1 MERLLPLFSA
11 HPLLPWVIQDTNE
24 NLKQKEMMFFS
35 KKKKE
40 EKKLQK
46 ELAQES
52 KEKAQEFS
60 EKITQAHENL
70 NAQGSLLTKDLK
82 GSETVGKTGFFA
94 KLIAGLAKTKRLL
107 VGGILELASE
117 DAADADFLEEL
128 EERLIVADLG
138 AATVMKIIE
147 MVQKKLD
154 LGELKTQADV
164 VEEVKSII
172 SHILDQ
178 GDHAMP
184 FSEEAPTVYLFVG
197 VNGVGKTTTIGKL
210 AAKYKAEGK
219 KVLVAAGDTFR
230 AAAIEQMAEWCR
242 RADIDLVKK
251 EIGSDP
257 SAVLYEA
264 AERAKKENYDILL
277 CDTSGRLH
285 TKDHL
290 MDELKKMKRAIQ
302 KVLPTAPHAS
312 ILVLDANTGQNA
324 IVQTKE
330 FTKIVDLDGLVV
342 TKLDGTAKGGVVIG
356 IVNEFELPIYYIGVG
371 ESVEDL
377 QPFSASEF
385 SESLFD
391 S

>member
-1 MERLLPLFSA
+1 
-11 HPLLPWVIQDTNE
+11 
-24 NLKQKEMMFFS
+24 MFFS

-40 EKKLQK
+40 EKKRLK
-46 ELAQES
+46 ELSQVS
-52 KEKAQEFS
+52 KEKTLEFS
-60 EKITQAHENL
+60 DKITKAHENL
-70 NAQGSLLTKDLK
+70 QAQGSLLTKELK
-82 GSETVGKTGFFA
+82 GSEIEGKTGFFA

-138 AATVMKIIE
+138 AATVMKIID

-154 LGELKTQADV
+154 AGALKTQADV
-164 VEEVKSII
+164 VEEVKSIFTN
-172 SHILDQ
+172 ILHQ

-184 FSEEAPTVYLFVG
+184 FSEVGPTVHLFVG

-210 AAKYKAEGK
+210 AAQYKAEGK

-242 RADIDLVKK
+242 RSDIDLVKK
-251 EIGSDP
+251 DIGADP

-302 KVLPTAPHAS
+302 KVLP
-312 ILVLDANTGQNA
+312 
-324 IVQTKE
+324 E
-330 FTKIVDLDGLVV
+330 
-342 TKLDGTAKGGVVIG
+342 
-356 IVNEFELPIYYIGVG
+356 
-371 ESVEDL
+371 
-377 QPFSASEF
+377 
-385 SESLFD
+385 
-391 S
+391 